1 MCFWLCNR
9 YNPIFNHDV
18 DYKGSGAVRVLAQGG
33 RRSTQCKMGEIFMT
47 IKGIQTAPKAESAH
61 SWVFCAMQ
69 ETDRQTEVP
78 DRDCLNLWKDVNC
91 DNKVRI
97 NLKIIS
103 PLSAMTHN
111 HLAIKIMILLGFT
124 YLITLGF
131 VLKKYSKITGFN
143 AYFYSNYFWHLK
155 IARIAIFPKLQAMST
170 NSWWKPSL
178 DTVPIVNTERTLVSM
193 QLPAIVDRTYWQL
206 QGNGE
211 SSTGPRCLFLS
222 LPTDSLSSHSE
233 SPPASVR
240 KQQ

>member
-1 MCFWLCNR
+1 MWITKAVALSVFWLRADEEAPNVKWGR
-9 YNPIFNHDV
+9 FLWISKASKLHQ
-18 DYKGSGAVRVLAQGG
+18 KQRVHILGFFVLC
-33 RRSTQCKMGEIFMT
+33 RRQ
-47 IKGIQTAPKAESAH
+47 
-61 SWVFCAMQ
+61 
-69 ETDRQTEVP
+69 TDRQTEVP

-155 IARIAIFPKLQAMST
+155 IARIAIFPKLQAKT
-170 NSWWKPSL
+170 RDENP
-178 DTVPIVNTERTLVSM
+178 
-193 QLPAIVDRTYWQL
+193 
-206 QGNGE
+206 
-211 SSTGPRCLFLS
+211 
-222 LPTDSLSSHSE
+222 H
-233 SPPASVR
+233 
-240 KQQ
+240 